1 MKCIFN
7 SLYRQQ
13 VSMLFSGMV
22 IVGMG
27 LFFLR
32 CSSRQ
37 EQAHE
42 YVDSIILI
50 RNIPEQNNVRAF
62 SFAKIP
68 RDVKMKNYFLF
79 LDSLVAHYDT
89 LSTKLTEYA
98 IVHAN
103 PRILDSLR
111 ASDYYVQ
118 KKKGFFLYD
127 QAEKVMLHKGDSLRI
142 PDSAAIA
149 FIDRKLKSTILDL
162 NIPEY
167 TLRLTQLGD
176 TILTC
181 KVRVG
186 QNQDKYLPIV
196 DHVVDLRTPIGEGEI
211 VRIERVPIYRNPET
225 GEKYEKTKRDDGRT
239 TTMPIIP
246 SLEPSIYKKRFG
258 KVIHATTNPVSLG
271 RASSH
276 GCIGT
281 TEADAWVIY
290 YNCPIGTKVIFRYDL
305 KIRNRGEDTIL
316 LKDVYYVKK

>member
-1 MKCIFN
+1 MSCTFKCLTCWQEAVFPYVVVVSFMFSIEN
-7 SLYRQQ
+7 CSPRHEQVQQ
-13 VSMLFSGMV
+13 KIDSVSFVLAFEVQEKMNRV
-22 IVGMG
+22 
-27 LFFLR
+27 FF
-32 CSSRQ
+32 
-37 EQAHE
+37 
-42 YVDSIILI
+42 I
-50 RNIPEQNNVRAF
+50 
-62 SFAKIP
+62 KIP
-68 RDVKMKNYFLF
+68 KDVRMKNYFSF
-79 LDSLVAHYDT
+79 LDSLVARYDT
-89 LSTKLTEYA
+89 LSIKLTEYA

-111 ASDYYVQ
+111 GSDYYVQ

-127 QAEKVMLHKGDSLRI
+127 QAEKIVIGKGDSLHI

-149 FIDRKLKSTILDL
+149 FIDRKLKSTIIDL

-186 QNQDKYLPIV
+186 QNQDKFLPIV
-196 DHVVDLRTPIGEGEI
+196 GHVVDLRTPIGEGKIVEI
-211 VRIERVPIYRNPET
+211 EKIPIYRNPET

-276 GCIGT
+276 GCIGS
-281 TEADAWVIY
+281 TEADAWTIY
-290 YNCPIGTKVIFRYDL
+290 YNSPIGTKVKFRYDL
-305 KIRNRGEDTIL
+305 KVCDSHGDTIL
-316 LKDVYYVKK
+316 LKDIYLLH